1 MGDLIRQCWQPEPS
15 QRPPMTEVLDSLKG
29 IAIPSH
35 CIHLTSSYPVS
46 KSSDQ
51 EDPDSPLRT
60 QIADTS
66 PPLAP
71 PQPDF
76 EFHQNLAIPS
86 PLPKMSA
93 SFLPSETELQHQ
105 RTLLRHVSVDGETGT
120 LDPRAKSNL
129 AGVVRE
135 AMQKRRQLQFQ
146 CEEEDTSSISEWT
159 RSYD

>member
-1 MGDLIRQCWQPEPS
+1 
-15 QRPPMTEVLDSLKG
+15 MTEVLDSLKG

-35 CIHLTSSYPVS
+35 CIHLTSSFPIP
-46 KSSDQ
+46 KSSDH
-51 EDPDSPLRT
+51 EDPDSSLRT
-60 QIADTS
+60 QIDDTS

-86 PLPKMSA
+86 PLPKMSV

-105 RTLLRHVSVDGETGT
+105 RTLLRHVSVDGEIGT
-120 LDPRAKSNL
+120 LDPKDKSNL

-135 AMQKRRQLQFQ
+135 AMQKRRQLQVQ
-146 CEEEDTSSISEWT
+146 CEEEDTSSTSEWT
-159 RSYD
+159 RSFN